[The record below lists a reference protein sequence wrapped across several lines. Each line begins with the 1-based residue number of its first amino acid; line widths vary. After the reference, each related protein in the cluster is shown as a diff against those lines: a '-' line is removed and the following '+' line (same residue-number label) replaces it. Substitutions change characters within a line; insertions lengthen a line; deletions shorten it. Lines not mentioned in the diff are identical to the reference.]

1 MAIGLGA
8 PLSLDLCL
16 EEEDSATLGGIVSLL
31 SSLWVLEPYG
41 LPLIGSP
48 PPNIKLANTLTV
60 YIA

>member
-16 EEEDSATLGGIVSLL
+16 EEEDSATSLL

-48 PPNIKLANTLTV
+48 PPNIK
-60 YIA
+60 

>member
-16 EEEDSATLGGIVSLL
+16 EEEDSATSLL

-48 PPNIKLANTLTV
+48 PPNIKLANSLTV